1 MTLILADILSNF
13 SLHLRRDFMKKNQ
26 PLVSCI
32 MPTANRQKFIPL
44 AIDYFL
50 QQDYLNTELIIVDDG
65 IESSIA
71 LIPKN
76 PKIKYFYTQPLGTIG
91 LKRNYACERANGDII
106 AHWDDDDWYAPQWIS
121 RQVEAQST
129 SGADITGL
137 NKVIFYSPS
146 VNKHWMY
153 EDTDINM
160 PWLCGAT
167 MAYKKS
173 FWERYH
179 FIDIQ
184 VGEDYDFVWKS
195 GGKVF
200 AFDYLEGFVAIL
212 HAHNTSIKPVEN
224 PKHKKN
230 AMKWVEQINK

>member
-1 MTLILADILSNF
+1 MMT
-13 SLHLRRDFMKKNQ
+13 NQ

-32 MPTANRQKFIPL
+32 MPTANRQKFIPM

-50 QQDYLNTELIIVDDG
+50 KQDYPNTELIIVDDG
-65 IESSIA
+65 KESAAS
-71 LIPKN
+71 LIPDN
-76 PKIKYFYTQPLGTIG
+76 PKIKYFYTEPLGTIG
-91 LKRNYACERANGDII
+91 VKRNYACEKATGEII
-106 AHWDDDDWYAPQWIS
+106 AHWDDDDYYSPQWI
-121 RQVEAQST
+121 RTQVEAQLN

-137 NKVIFYSPS
+137 NRVVFFSPS
-146 VNKHWMY
+146 VNKHWVY
-153 EDTDINM
+153 EDTEEDM

-173 FWERYH
+173 FWEAHH

-195 GGKVF
+195 GGKIY
-200 AFDYLEGFVAIL
+200 AFDYIEGFVAIL

-224 PKHKKN
+224 PKHKKHASAWIQTN
-230 AMKWVEQINK
+230 EEEKK